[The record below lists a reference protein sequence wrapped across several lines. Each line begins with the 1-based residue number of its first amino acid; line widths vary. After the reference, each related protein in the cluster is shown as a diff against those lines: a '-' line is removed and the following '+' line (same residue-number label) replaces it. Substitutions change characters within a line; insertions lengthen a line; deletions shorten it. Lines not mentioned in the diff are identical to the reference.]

1 MRRFSWY
8 GFGFLYLFEIHV
20 FSAQVSSDFTELFE
34 VFDDLLGEDIRENTT
49 IFFEAFI
56 SEPEDVEAGFAAIM
70 R

>member
-1 MRRFSWY
+1 
-8 GFGFLYLFEIHV
+8 V

>member
-1 MRRFSWY
+1 
-8 GFGFLYLFEIHV
+8 V
-20 FSAQVSSDFTELFE
+20 FSAQVSSDFTELFEGFE

-70 R
+70 RLD

>member
-1 MRRFSWY
+1 M
-8 GFGFLYLFEIHV
+8 

-34 VFDDLLGEDIRENTT
+34 GFEVFDDVLSEDIRENTT

>member
-1 MRRFSWY
+1 MA
-8 GFGFLYLFEIHV
+8 GFGALCLFGTHV
-20 FSAQVSSDFTELFE
+20 FSVQVSSDFTELFEGFE